1 MTDFEWGEE
10 NGERAYIPTHDDEAC
25 HGWGTRSFWADEGEQ
40 ATAKANTEILA
51 SPE

>member
-1 MTDFEWGEE
+1 VSAIKNKQRRNAGILPLRQAQGQNDKQ
-10 NGERAYIPTHDDEAC
+10 
-25 HGWGTRSFWADEGEQ
+25 EQ